1 MKKILIADDL
11 EIFRTALKAYLK
23 SDNYTIIEA
32 ENGIQAMETIKKHK
46 IDLIFCDVNM
56 PEANGNEVYHFIKN
70 NAEYSQIP
78 FVFLTAFLDNVYV
91 NKNEVEC
98 ISKPVTKVQVKAI
111 AEKYLGT

>member
-1 MKKILIADDL
+1 MKNILIADDL
-11 EIFRTALKAYLK
+11 EIFRIAIKAYLK
-23 SDNYTIIEA
+23 SDNYKIFEA
-32 ENGIQAMETIKKHK
+32 ENGLVAMEIIKKNT

-70 NAEYSQIP
+70 DAAYSRIP

-98 ISKPVTKVQVKAI
+98 ISKPVTKVQVKAL
-111 AEKYLGT
+111 AEKYIGL